1 MRDMQVNS
9 DSSRSK
15 PRDRKWKWRT
25 LVCFAAILLIHVN
38 SSLAV
43 GDAPTR
49 LEFFDSKVEPLLRK
63 RCFSCHSHAAGKAKG
78 GLVLDSRIGWEK
90 GGGSGPA
97 IVPGN
102 VEDSL
107 LIQGLR
113 YDGLEMPPNA
123 RLNPEEIKIFE
134 KWIEDGAFDERKSQS
149 PEVDARALW
158 ALEPIQKYEPPKTLD
173 EYWPIDEADQFILSE
188 MESRGIQPNGPS
200 DKYRLLRRVTF
211 DLTGLPPT
219 RDEIKAFLADD
230 SAEAYHKV
238 VKRLLNS
245 KAYGQHWAR
254 HWFDLSCYAD
264 VQGNTLIGEAWRY
277 RDYVIAAFNSD
288 KPVDRFILEQIAG
301 DHLPFETVQQQ
312 RELIIATG
320 YLSIG
325 PWVIQNYIKP
335 QLRAD
340 IVDHQIDRIGRT
352 FLGQTISCARCH
364 DHKFDPIP
372 TKDYYALAGIF
383 HSTATTDHTGP
394 GVWSSILERELPKL
408 PVDENQA
415 LERKQMLSKLQSAL
429 RAKQVEIMSWYRQF
443 PEASNTN
450 VLTQQHPVL
459 PNQPGTTYEVAFEVG
474 PTAWAAAEQATGT
487 DDGIWIELIK
497 SDGSLHS
504 SERVN
509 IPAWDGSKTAQTF
522 AARSFAYK
530 GDGEG
535 ELRLRIISAQPGSG
549 RFAGAI
555 DELVVSVDED
565 ILYRESFDEITAA
578 PINGLQADT
587 GLAVLAQ
594 AVIPDWIGG
603 GLNHSHMVER
613 DEGNFAL
620 QLFSGNQSTFA
631 NVQATQAQQADLAA
645 AKGVQTEIDTL
656 QLKLRGFK
664 EESQTEYAM
673 SATDVNDPSD
683 TRIYRRGDFKSLG
696 ESVSRG
702 VLGAVGDGDAVS
714 VPDGTSGRLQLA
726 EWLVSSN
733 NSLTSRVLVNRVWH
747 HLFGTGI
754 VPTVDYFGIHGERP
768 THPELLD
775 FLADRFRDENK
786 WSLKLTIEQLVLSR
800 TYQMSS
806 LSNSEA
812 IQVDPDNRYYWRMP
826 RRRLSGESM
835 RDSMLFIS
843 GKLDRASGGSPL
855 GLELEGNIRGAGGN
869 VNPPTWGGKVPDYV
883 RNRRTIYQPFKR
895 ERPVGDLEILSIFD
909 FPHPND
915 ITGARATTTV
925 ATQALFLL
933 NSPFV
938 KEQAKLLNERL
949 AAEVPSD
956 EASRLN
962 ELYLL
967 VLNRPADK
975 KETELALAFLDALA
989 PPNKEEDVNEPLR
1002 KVAWEQLCHGILVSN
1017 SFLFKE

>member
-15 PRDRKWKWRT
+15 PSERKWRT
-25 LVCFAAILLIHVN
+25 LVCFVAILLIHVN

-43 GDAPTR
+43 GDTPTR

-107 LIQGLR
+107 LIQALR

-123 RLNPEEIKIFE
+123 PLNPEEIKIFE
-134 KWIEDGAFDERKSQS
+134 KWVEDGALDERKSQS
-149 PEVDARALW
+149 PDVDARALW
-158 ALEPIQKYEPPKTLD
+158 ALQPIQKYEPPKTLD
-173 EYWPIDEADQFILSE
+173 EDWPIDGADQFILSE
-188 MESRGIQPNGPS
+188 LESRGIQPNGPA

-211 DLTGLPPT
+211 DLTGMPPT

-230 SAEAYHKV
+230 SVEAYHKV

-245 KAYGQHWAR
+245 KSYGEHWAR

-277 RDYVIAAFNSD
+277 RDYVIDAFNSD
-288 KPVDRFILEQIAG
+288 KTIDRFIQEQIAG
-301 DHLPFETVQQQ
+301 DHLPYETVREQ
-312 RELIIATG
+312 RELMIATG

-372 TKDYYALAGIF
+372 TRDYYALAGIF

-415 LERKQMLSKLQSAL
+415 LERKQTLSKLQSAL
-429 RAKQVEIMSWYRQF
+429 RAKQGEIMSWHRRF

-450 VLTQQHPVL
+450 VLIQQHPVL
-459 PNQPGTTYEVAFEVG
+459 PNKLGTTYKVAFEVA
-474 PTAWAAAEQATGT
+474 PTVWAAAEQATGT
-487 DDGIWIELIK
+487 DDAVWIELIK
-497 SDGSLHS
+497 PDGSLHT

-509 IPAWDGSKTAQTF
+509 VPEWDGSKTAQKF
-522 AARSFAYK
+522 ATRTFAYK
-530 GDGEG
+530 GDAGG
-535 ELRLRIISAQPGSG
+535 ALRLRIISAQPGNG

-565 ILYRESFDEITAA
+565 ILYSESFDEIAAA
-578 PINGLQADT
+578 PINGTQADT
-587 GLAVLAQ
+587 GLVVLAQ
-594 AVIPDWIGG
+594 AIIPGWIGG

-620 QLFSGNQSTFA
+620 QLFSGNQSTF
-631 NVQATQAQQADLAA
+631 VKLRGSQEQQADLAL
-645 AKGVQTEIDTL
+645 AKSVQTEIEKL
-656 QLKLRGFK
+656 QLKLKGLK

-673 SATDVNDPSD
+673 SVSDVNEPADV
-683 TRIYRRGDFKSLG
+683 RIYRRGDFNSLG
-696 ESVSRG
+696 KSVSRG
-702 VLGAVGDGDAVS
+702 VLGAVGDGATVS
-714 VPDGTSGRLQLA
+714 VPDGMSGRLQLA
-726 EWLVSSN
+726 EWLVSAN
-733 NSLTSRVLVNRVWH
+733 NTLTSRVFVNRIWH
-747 HLFGTGI
+747 HLFGIGI
-754 VPTVDYFGIHGERP
+754 VPTVDYFGVHGERP

-806 LSNSEA
+806 LSTPEA
-812 IQVDPDNRYYWRMP
+812 IQLDPDNRYYWRMP

-895 ERPVGDLEILSIFD
+895 ERPVGALEILSIFD

-938 KEQAKLLNERL
+938 KEQAKLLNDRL
-949 AAEVPSD
+949 TAEVPSD
-956 EASRLN
+956 ESLRFD

-967 VLNRPADK
+967 VLNRPADR
-975 KETELALAFLDALA
+975 KELELARAFLDALA
-989 PPNKEEDVNEPLR
+989 PPDKEGVVNGQLR